1 MYNPAIADMVSMA
14 GRVQRDITG
23 AQIITKTLDYM
34 NSASLG
40 GLGYGSSVGIFNNN
54 ADYNFQT
61 SVLNA
66 AYSGKGTF
74 VNLLS

>member
-14 GRVQRDITG
+14 GRVQRDAMG
-23 AQIITKTLDYM
+23 GQIINSTLNSM
-34 NSASLG
+34 NSTNFG
-40 GLGYGSSVGIFNNN
+40 TLGYGTFVGVSNN

-74 VNLLS
+74 VDMIS